1 MIHIV
6 YYDDGTRKKLYRYKR
21 RERKFMSLLLAFV
34 FGAFLFA
41 VLLPFLANQDL
52 LPYTVVRQDDLNRTA
67 IERISLDLDT
77 DLTEVV
83 ERTMPTVVGVENER
97 QQVDGIFGQGG
108 GTGSG
113 VIYKQED
120 GSIYIVTN
128 QHVIEGATGLNV
140 IFASGQRVEATL
152 LGEDVFTDLAVLV
165 VNDPM
170 EVTTAEFGDSDL
182 TKVGEDVFAIGNPLG
197 LDLSGSVTRGIISGK
212 ERMIPIDLSRDG
224 RVDWQVEVMQTDAA
238 INPGNSGG
246 ALINRI
252 GQLIGINS
260 MKIAESAIEGIGFT
274 IPINEAI
281 PVIQELE
288 ADGEV
293 RRAFLGIEAYSLVEI
308 PRSQWQET
316 LSLPEDITQG
326 VVLERIV
333 AGSPAEQGQ
342 LERFDV
348 IVRLDDT
355 PVNTMIELRKYLYRD
370 KAPGEVMMVHYYR
383 GEELLTTELELS
395 TQSE

>member
-34 FGAFLFA
+34 LGAFLFA